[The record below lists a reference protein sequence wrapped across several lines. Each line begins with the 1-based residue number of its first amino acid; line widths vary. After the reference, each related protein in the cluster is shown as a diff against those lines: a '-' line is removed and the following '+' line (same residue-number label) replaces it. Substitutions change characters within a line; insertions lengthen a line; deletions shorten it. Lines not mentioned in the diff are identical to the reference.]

1 MNPDISI
8 NVWEWKEESAT
19 PKSVV
24 YSKNFN
30 RPHIIHLMALT
41 DITKSEDDKYGQK
54 NHFLWIKNHDGLVSK
69 DTKHHGKRY
78 LCNRCE
84 ISWPSKKSRDNHQE
98 HCFGWGEDCQK
109 VNLPVKGVNDF
120 EQFKNYGRMINS
132 PCVIIADF
140 EADNKKWDYSGGI
153 MKPFS
158 SYGGSMCKLAEQKA
172 NSFCYLVHW
181 IDTGNIWGPFLSR
194 V

>member
-24 YSKNFN
+24 YSKNFK

-41 DITKSEDDKYGQK
+41 DITKSKDNKYGQK
-54 NHFLWIKNHDGLVSK
+54 NHFLWIKNVDGLVFK

-84 ISWPSKKSRDNHQE
+84 ISWRSKTSRDDHQE
-98 HCFGWGEDCQK
+98 HCFGWGEDC
-109 VNLPVKGVNDF
+109 
-120 EQFKNYGRMINS
+120 
-132 PCVIIADF
+132 
-140 EADNKKWDYSGGI
+140 
-153 MKPFS
+153 
-158 SYGGSMCKLAEQKA
+158 
-172 NSFCYLVHW
+172 
-181 IDTGNIWGPFLSR
+181 
-194 V
+194 